1 MTRSRPPAGSVTV
14 AALASIVALLAACS
28 SSGVKAQGAPSSATA
43 ATLSSSPGSS
53 SAGLGASSVSPSTS
67 EVAVRASVADAW
79 FNYWRVYDDMSNKYA
94 QAQWPALAAGIAVDP
109 IKSQVL
115 TALNADKI
123 IDVVTY
129 GVPIHHVYWPV
140 VIGDGKVAQL
150 GDCMDSSHYGSM
162 FRKTGQKRTVGLAK
176 INTMASLVKGPDGK
190 WRLSQIAYFT
200 GKPC

>member
-1 MTRSRPPAGSVTV
+1 MTRSRPPAEMVTV

-28 SSGVKAQGAPSSATA
+28 SSGVKAQGAPSSSTA
-43 ATLSSSPGSS
+43 ATSSSAGSS
-53 SAGLGASSVSPSTS
+53 SAGLGSSSISPSTS
-67 EVAVRASVADAW
+67 EVGVRASVADAW
-79 FNYWRVYDDMSNKYA
+79 SNYWRVYDDMSNTYA
-94 QAQWPALAAGIAVDP
+94 QAQWPALAAGIAVNP
-109 IKSQVL
+109 IKGQVL

-129 GVPIHHVYWPV
+129 GVPIHHIYWPV

-162 FRKTGQKRTVGLAK
+162 FRKTGQKRTVGPAK
-176 INTMASLVKGPDGK
+176 INTMASLVKGSDGK
-190 WRLSQIAYFT
+190 WRVSQIAYFT